1 MHAFC
6 IIWSSLNVAVAK
18 YLNALKVRERA
29 VNILLR
35 ASMARSLSFRQSIIA
50 FPRRAATHLDADAP
64 PPNSLALRAR
74 NGRQSLK
81 LGEIAR
87 AKTFY
92 ALSVNE
98 L

>member
-1 MHAFC
+1 
-6 IIWSSLNVAVAK
+6 VAVAK

-50 FPRRAATHLDADAP
+50 FPRRAAASLDADAP

-74 NGRQSLK
+74 NGRQSFK
-81 LGEIAR
+81 LGEITR